1 LLELVQLLLR
11 LIDIAIALEIFDL
24 FLALLLFYLLLL
36 PRLGLFF

>member
-11 LIDIAIALEIFDL
+11 RIDISVALEGFDL